1 MKIRILSLG
10 AALAALTITAPAS
23 AEPLELSPSSNWHLE
38 FAEDNC
44 RLTRTFGEGDERHIL
59 FFQQTFPSDT
69 FGLTMAGTGFTR
81 FSPARPVL
89 LSMGDADVR
98 RESHPFRGEV
108 DDFGAALIYSSIPLI
123 EHEPDEN
130 GWQGTTLPALD
141 KDEAGE
147 IDFISA
153 KQGSREVILRTGKLG
168 PAIAALNTC
177 SQDLVRA
184 WGLDLERH
192 RTVTRYAKPKDL
204 AKITR
209 EIVERYP
216 RSALRAGEQAILRM
230 RVMVEADGSV
240 SDCVLQDVG
249 RSEYLQSPACEE
261 MRKAEFE
268 PAIDADGQPM
278 RSYYATSVIYKIG

>member
-23 AEPLELSPSSNWHLE
+23 AEPLELSPSSNWRLE

-44 RLTRTFGEGDERHIL
+44 MLFRVFGEGDNKHIL
-59 FFQQTFPSDT
+59 FFRQTYPSELA
-69 FGLTMAGTGFTR
+69 GLIMAGPGFAQFNKGR
-81 FSPARPVL
+81 DVI
-89 LSMGDADVR
+89 LSMGDADPSR
-98 RESHPFRGEV
+98 KTRPSLGTFN
-108 DDFGAALIYSSIPLI
+108 DYGAALIFSSVALI
-123 EHEPDEN
+123 KHEPGEN
-130 GWQGTTLPALD
+130 PWQGTTLPAFD
-141 KDEAGE
+141 KADAER
-147 IDFISA
+147 IDFITA
-153 KQGSREVILRTGKLG
+153 KQGSREVILRTGTLG

-177 SQDLVRA
+177 TQDLVRA

-192 RTVTRYAKPKDL
+192 LTVTRYAQPKDL

-216 RSALRAGEQAILRM
+216 RTALRAGEQATLDM

-240 SDCVLQDVG
+240 SDCVLQVHG
-249 RSEYLQSPACEE
+249 RIDYHQSTACDE

-278 RSYYATSVIYKIG
+278 RSYYLTTILYQGI